1 MPSSL
6 NGPRH
11 LTMYLLCVTFA
22 LFLLQPA
29 IHAQSNDHS
38 LSSAEIEKMR
48 DTAYYPNQRVELFI
62 KLLDDRAKAI
72 DDLFAHPRKPGR
84 EQDAHDLLEQFN
96 SIANELEDNLDDY
109 STRHRDVR
117 KSLPKLID
125 ATERWSSAIK
135 TPPDDQAYNVSRRL
149 ALEAIRDIH
158 DDTADLITEQKTWFA
173 AHPPPKEDKNNGV
186 IDIPR

>member
-1 MPSSL
+1 MT
-6 NGPRH
+6 R
-11 LTMYLLCVTFA
+11 LLCFA
-22 LFLLQPA
+22 ATLLLFLPPLY
-29 IHAQSNDHS
+29 AQSNDHS
-38 LSSAEIEKMR
+38 LSNAEIEKLR

-62 KLLDDRAKAI
+62 KLLDERTRQI
-72 DDLFAHPRKPGR
+72 EDLYAHPRKPGR
-84 EQDAHDLLEQFN
+84 EQDTHDLLEQFN

-135 TPPDDQAYNVSRRL
+135 SPPDDEAYNVSRRL

-158 DDTADLITEQKTWFA
+158 DDTNDLIAEQKSWFA